1 MSETF
6 AFLTKA
12 KKKSGKP
19 DMMFWCS
26 ATNERIAR
34 SKLSIAL
41 DAAGLD
47 EADYFNPQRTHLP
60 VVDDLPPEDVL
71 SSDFCRH
78 YQMEDNNWVRRQE
91 PLPPQ
96 RQRRRQAN
104 HSRHRHPQNP
114 KNRHLQS
121 PTIPRSA
128 SGSCRLSSVR
138 RWYNSMAHATI
149 TSTICPPP
157 SKFSMPKARSTP
169 ATTIWRSPSEN
180 AANWH
185 SRMPPGWMR

>member
-1 MSETF
+1 MPETF

-26 ATNERIAR
+26 ANNERIAR

-78 YQMEDNNWVRRQE
+78 YQMVDNDWVRRQE
-91 PLPPQ
+91 PLPPAK
-96 RQRRRQAN
+96 AN
-104 HSRHRHPQNP
+104 RSRH
-114 KNRHLQS
+114 RHLQS

-128 SGSCRLSSVR
+128 SSSCRSNSAR
-138 RWYNSMAHATI
+138 RWYSSTAHATI
-149 TSTICPPP
+149 TLTICPPP

-169 ATTIWRSPSEN
+169 ATTTWRSPSEN
-180 AANWH
+180 AANWR